1 MTVTTAPGND
11 SNDIIR
17 NKEPPIRDL
26 AETETQ
32 EVQVKPGDSDPRVE
46 ILTPDQNGDRNYRRP
61 IGKTMHEAMS
71 TYY

>member
-1 MTVTTAPGND
+1 MTVTTL
-11 SNDIIR
+11 ITR

-32 EVQVKPGDSDPRVE
+32 EVQVKPGDPDPRTRGDPDPRVE
-46 ILTPDQNGDRNYRRP
+46 ILIPDQNGDRNHRRP

-71 TYY
+71 T